1 MLYFCLSDL
10 VCVCERLL
18 RSDSLWALV
27 HRPVQRGKSP
37 CMCLRSHICVCE
49 LLSPLHYCERECVK
63 TPPPSRSG
71 KKLISRGTPDGS
83 FTAARVS
90 AILKN
95 LPLIYDRL
103 SSPYSLRAQN
113 YVLNVL
119 QQQTLMPERT
129 ALNRSA
135 VDDKGAGWIQPH
147 LNTHTWPFGWSP
159 MNWAAS
165 GFSDRNWCC

>member
-1 MLYFCLSDL
+1 MDQSFTIALSFCLSDL
-10 VCVCERLL
+10 VCICERLL
-18 RSDSLWALV
+18 RSDSVRALV
-27 HRPVQRGKSP
+27 HRPVQCGKS
-37 CMCLRSHICVCE
+37 VCIHTSVWVCD
-49 LLSPLHYCERECVK
+49 LLSPLHYCERECVT
-63 TPPPSRSG
+63 TPPLSRSG

-103 SSPYSLRAQN
+103 SSPCSLRAQN

-119 QQQTLMPERT
+119 QQQTLMPQRA

-135 VDDKGAGWIQPH
+135 VDDIRTG
-147 LNTHTWPFGWSP
+147 
-159 MNWAAS
+159 
-165 GFSDRNWCC
+165 

>member
-1 MLYFCLSDL
+1 MPNPVLYFDMDHLPLCYIFVFQIWFAFVNGFSGQILFERWCIGLYNVVRVHACVCLHTS
-10 VCVCERLL
+10 VCVGGC
-18 RSDSLWALV
+18 D
-27 HRPVQRGKSP
+27 
-37 CMCLRSHICVCE
+37 
-49 LLSPLHYCERECVK
+49 LLSPLHYRERECVK
-63 TPPPSRSG
+63 TPPLSRSG

-83 FTAARVS
+83 FTVARVS

-119 QQQTLMPERT
+119 QQQTLMPQRT

-135 VDDKGAGWIQPH
+135 VDDKGTG
-147 LNTHTWPFGWSP
+147 
-159 MNWAAS
+159 
-165 GFSDRNWCC
+165 